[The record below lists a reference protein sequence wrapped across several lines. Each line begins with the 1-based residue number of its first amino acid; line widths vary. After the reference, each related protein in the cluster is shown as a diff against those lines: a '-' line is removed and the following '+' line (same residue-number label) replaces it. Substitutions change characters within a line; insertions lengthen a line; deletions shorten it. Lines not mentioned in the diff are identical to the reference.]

1 MCTMIGL
8 MPRYRAELRMEVVK
22 RTKFRSLL
30 IHRKTG
36 RGECSAPQMRG
47 GFVVLN
53 LLAWI
58 IILVGLKFL
67 A

>member
-1 MCTMIGL
+1 
-8 MPRYRAELRMEVVK
+8 MEVVK
-22 RTKFRSLL
+22 PTKFRSFL
-30 IHRKTG
+30 HHCVTG
-36 RGECSAPQMRG
+36 RSECSAPQMRG

-58 IILVGLKFL
+58 IILVGLKLL